1 MNFRQFA
8 FNNVKRNLRAY
19 SAYFLSSAFAVMIFF
34 TYALFIYH
42 PELAKS
48 GLGEA
53 AKMGMKGASYV
64 TFVFSFLF
72 VLYSISAFLKIR
84 NKEFGVLTILG
95 AQRNQINK
103 LVFLENILI
112 GFGAIVAGILGGLL
126 FSKIFLVYGSSV
138 VETKLPFYFPLKA
151 MGLTA
156 ASFAALYLVIS
167 FATLF
172 FIRQKRALEL
182 LMGTSKPKTEPKA
195 HILLVLFSLVSIG
208 TAYYL
213 LYDDFNNFYWALGLG
228 IIGNYFF
235 FTQLSVYLMRL
246 LKKSRSFFW
255 KGTRMLW
262 VSEMAYKIKDNARMF
277 FMVTIVIAMASAGA
291 GLVYSFDQ
299 DAKAR
304 FKETPFALEFNLFKE
319 YKNWEG
325 EVKKIDQELQGA
337 GLKFDKVTGKT
348 VNLKLGSKKYV
359 NVMKESEYAQMAKVL
374 ERKAPQKLKP
384 NEAIFLVS
392 TLEKEP
398 EKVQAGQKVSKYN
411 LQVVGNIEKSI
422 DYSSRL
428 VVSDETYKQILAD
441 EIKKVDEAKE
451 DIRAQERTSVY
462 YHVPAWSN
470 TDYPRSDSVQAKLST
485 KLQNMGQEQEDS
497 YIDTRAGSYIG
508 FQQARS
514 IFTFI
519 ALFMAAVFSVA
530 SASFL
535 YFKLYTDLNQDQRM
549 YHMLSKVG
557 LSTRDMKRT
566 STIQI
571 AMLFFIPL
579 VVAGLESGIGLQII
593 NKHMGGFSVL
603 DMITPTLVGISG
615 FFVVQIIYFFIIRA
629 IYLKQLSKV
638 MISSGK

>member
-8 FNNVKRNLRAY
+8 FNNVKRNSRAY

-48 GLGEA
+48 DLGEST
-53 AKMGMKGASYV
+53 KMGMKAASYV

-112 GFGAIVAGILGGLL
+112 GFGAIVTGIVGGLL
-126 FSKIFLVYGSSV
+126 FSKIFLMYGSSV
-138 VETKLPFYFPLKA
+138 VERKLPLYLPLKA

-156 ASFAALYLVIS
+156 VSFAALYIVIS
-167 FATLF
+167 FMTLF

-208 TAYYL
+208 AAYYL
-213 LYDDFNNFYWALGLG
+213 LYDDFKNIYWALGLG
-228 IIGNYFF
+228 IIGTYFF

-246 LKKSRSFFW
+246 LKRSRSFFW

-277 FMVTIVIAMASAGA
+277 FMVTIVIGMASAGT

-299 DAKAR
+299 DVKTR
-304 FKETPFALEFNLFKE
+304 FKETPFAIEFNLFKE

-325 EVKKIDQELQGA
+325 EAKKIDQELQGA
-337 GLKFDKVTGKT
+337 GLKFDKVTSKT
-348 VNLKLGSKKYV
+348 VSIDFGNKKYV
-359 NVMKESEYAQMAKVL
+359 HVMKESEYAQIAKVL
-374 ERKAPQKLKP
+374 GRTTPQKLKS
-384 NEAIFLVS
+384 NETIFLASKFV
-392 TLEKEP
+392 EEP
-398 EKVQAGQKVSKYN
+398 EKVQTGQKISKYN
-411 LQVVGNIEKSI
+411 LQIVGNIEKSI
-422 DYSSRL
+422 SYPPIM
-428 VVSDETYKQILAD
+428 VVSDETYKQVLAD
-441 EIKKVDEAKE
+441 EIKKADEAKE
-451 DIRAQERTSVY
+451 DIRSQERTSVY

-470 TDYPRSDSVQAKLST
+470 TDYPRSDSVQARLST
-485 KLQNMGQEQEDS
+485 KLQDMGQEQEDS
-497 YIDTRAGSYIG
+497 YIDTRAGQYID

-519 ALFMAAVFSVA
+519 GLFMAAVFSVA

-557 LSTRDMKRT
+557 LSTRDMRRT

-579 VVAGLESGIGLQII
+579 VVAGLESGIGLQIL
-593 NKHMGGFSVL
+593 NRHLGGLSVL
-603 DMITPTLVGISG
+603 NMITPTLVGISG
-615 FFVVQIIYFFIIRA
+615 FFAVQIIYFFVVRA

-638 MISSGK
+638 MITSGK